1 MLGFSGDTPPL
12 TLVITTKTLP
22 DNEQIRYEAEKKIL
36 TVLSTEEALS
46 RLAATLSDEF
56 EVTIKLE
63 SVKMGSIR
71 VDMRLGN
78 LSKLE
83 YIKDLSDKWVLS
95 NIMDNILITPEFVE
109 SCQAED
115 VAIDVVIDEESYQQ
129 VKLHA
134 GK

>member
-1 MLGFSGDTPPL
+1 MT
-12 TLVITTKTLP
+12 I
-22 DNEQIRYEAEKKIL
+22 
-36 TVLSTEEALS
+36 LSTEAELS
-46 RLAATLSDEF
+46 RLAETLSDEF
-56 EVTIKLE
+56 EATIKLDN
-63 SVKMGSIR
+63 VKMGSIR

-78 LSKLE
+78 VSKLE

-95 NIMDNILITPEFVE
+95 NIIDNILITPEFVE

-129 VKLHA
+129 VKLQA

>member
-1 MLGFSGDTPPL
+1 MT
-12 TLVITTKTLP
+12 I
-22 DNEQIRYEAEKKIL
+22 
-36 TVLSTEEALS
+36 LSTEAELS
-46 RLAATLSDEF
+46 RLAETLSDEF
-56 EVTIKLE
+56 EATIKLDN
-63 SVKMGSIR
+63 VKMGSIR

-95 NIMDNILITPEFVE
+95 NIIDNILITPEFVE

-129 VKLHA
+129 VKLQA